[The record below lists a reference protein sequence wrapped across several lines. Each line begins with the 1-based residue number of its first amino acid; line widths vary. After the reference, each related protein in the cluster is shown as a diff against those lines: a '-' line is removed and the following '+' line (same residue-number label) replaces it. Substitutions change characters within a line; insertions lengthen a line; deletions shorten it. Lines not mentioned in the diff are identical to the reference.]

1 MKKKN
6 FEKHVMKNGSKD
18 DLEDMNEAKN
28 QGKLKNMKRNNI
40 RKIKKIDNNM
50 NRKFLKKVENN

>member
-18 DLEDMNEAKN
+18 DLEDMNEAKS

>member
-6 FEKHVMKNGSKD
+6 FEKQVMKNGSKD
-18 DLEDMNEAKN
+18 DLEDMSEAKN

>member
-6 FEKHVMKNGSKD
+6 FEKHVMKNGSKE